1 MARKREKVEAGSGD
15 VFVDLGFADAAER
28 RLRVQLAMRINELI
42 AGRDFTQAKAAA
54 LFGVPQPH
62 VSELKNYKLSR
73 FSSERLL
80 RFLTQL
86 DRDVEIV
93 IRPKA
98 KGRSAGH
105 LMVSV
110 A

>member
-1 MARKREKVEAGSGD
+1 MARKRERVEAGSGD
-15 VFVDLGFADAAER
+15 VFIDLGFENPAEHK
-28 RLRVQLAMRINELI
+28 LRVQLALRINELL
-42 AGRDFTQAKAAA
+42 AQRGLAQSKTAA
-54 LFGVPQPH
+54 LFGIPQPH

-93 IRPKA
+93 IRPKPR
-98 KGRSAGH
+98 GRSTGH
-105 LMVSV
+105 LMISMG
-110 A
+110 

>member
-1 MARKREKVEAGSGD
+1 MARKREKVDPGSGD
-15 VFVDLGFADAAER
+15 VFVDLGFADAGER
-28 RLRVQLAMRINELI
+28 RLRVELAVRINDLLAERGLTQSKASEL
-42 AGRDFTQAKAAA
+42 
-54 LFGVPQPH
+54 LGVPQPH

-80 RFLTQL
+80 RFLTRL

-105 LMVSV
+105 LMISMG
-110 A
+110 